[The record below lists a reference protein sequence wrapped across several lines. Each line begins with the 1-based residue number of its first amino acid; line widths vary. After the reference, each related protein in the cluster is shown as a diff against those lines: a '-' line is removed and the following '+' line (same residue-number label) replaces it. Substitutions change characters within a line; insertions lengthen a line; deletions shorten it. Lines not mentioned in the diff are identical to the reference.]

1 MIRVLLADDQAL
13 LRETFRILID
23 STPDLEVVA
32 EAGDGAE
39 AVRLAR
45 ELRPDVVVMDIRMPR
60 VDGLAATENICAEP
74 NLASTRIIV
83 LTTFETDD
91 HVVRALRAG
100 AAGFLGKDV
109 SAATLVDAIRT
120 VAGGDSLLSPGA
132 TRAVINQIVT
142 GPVAA
147 PQVSTPGID
156 DLTAREVEVVRMVA
170 DGQTND
176 EIAAELYLS
185 VLTVRTHVQR
195 AMHKVGARDRAQL
208 VVVAYKNG
216 LAAPRGGRSAP

>member
-1 MIRVLLADDQAL
+1 M
-13 LRETFRILID
+13 
-23 STPDLEVVA
+23 VA

-156 DLTAREVEVVRMVA
+156 DLKRVRWRSC
-170 DGQTND
+170 GWWP
-176 EIAAELYLS
+176 
-185 VLTVRTHVQR
+185 TVRPTT
-195 AMHKVGARDRAQL
+195 
-208 VVVAYKNG
+208 
-216 LAAPRGGRSAP
+216 RSPQSCTSVC